1 MKRLL
6 LAVSASSALVLG
18 AIASANALEIHVGPG
33 GVYVAPHRHYYDYY
47 GDCRVVITH
56 RVNRWGED
64 VTVRRR
70 ICD

>member
-6 LAVSASSALVLG
+6 LALSAFAALLAG
-18 AIASANALEIHVGPG
+18 TMASANALEVHVGTG
-33 GVYVAPHRHYYDYY
+33 GVYVAPHHRYYDYY
-47 GDCRVVITH
+47 GNCRVVITH